1 MKITLGSILGK
12 GGRLTFRRRI
22 FIIVAGL
29 AIGTTSL
36 LFTNY
41 MANRLREKEQ
51 NEVRMWTYA
60 MENTMNNPI
69 FNPFFQL
76 PDGGRSGIPFVI
88 VDDNLRVVQYD
99 LLPEKVINHPDLLR
113 KTIDKLSRI
122 NKEIIITDRGF
133 NTYYLFYG
141 ESRLL
146 KMLTWFP
153 LIQLLVIFIFITF
166 GYITFMSTKHDEQNR
181 VWIGLAKETAHQ
193 LGTPTSSLLGWIE
206 YLRSQPVDQSAVDEM
221 GKDLTRLMKVVDRFS
236 KIGSE
241 TVLSPANIN
250 EVVGNSVL
258 YFRTRVPRN
267 VTIEY
272 NGLATAPVQAMINS
286 ALFEWVVENLLKNS
300 LDALQGKGR
309 LEVKITSDEN
319 QVYIDVTDT
328 GKGISKANFKR
339 IFEPGFTTKTR
350 GWGLGLSLSKRIIE
364 DYHNGKI
371 FVVDSEVGKGTT
383 IRITLKKVYV

>member
-1 MKITLGSILGK
+1 MKLNLGSILGR
-12 GGRLTFRRRI
+12 GGRLTFRRKVI
-22 FIIVAGL
+22 IIVLGL
-29 AIGTTSL
+29 GIGTTSL

-41 MANRLREKEQ
+41 MAKRLREKEQ
-51 NEVRMWTYA
+51 NEIRMWTYA
-60 MENTMNNPI
+60 MEHATPSPI
-69 FNPFFQL
+69 YNPFPQL
-76 PDGGRSGIPFVI
+76 PGGGKNGIPYVI
-88 VDDNLRVVQYD
+88 VDDNLRVVNYD
-99 LLPEKVINHPDLLR
+99 LIPEKTITNPDLLR
-113 KTIDKLSRI
+113 KKIDKLSKI
-122 NKEIIITDRGF
+122 NKEVVINDLWY

-141 ESRLL
+141 ESTLL
-146 KMLTWFP
+146 KMLTYFP
-153 LIQLLVIFIFITF
+153 LIQLSVIFIFIAF
-166 GYITFMSTKHDEQNR
+166 GYLAFVSTKHDEQNR

-193 LGTPTSSLLGWIE
+193 LGTPTSSLLGWLE
-206 YLRSQPVDQSAVDEM
+206 YLRSQPVDQTAVEEM

-258 YFRTRVPRN
+258 YFRTRVPKN

-272 NGLATAPVQAMINS
+272 NGLAIAPVQAMVNS

-300 LDALQGKGR
+300 LDALQGKGVID
-309 LEVKITSDEN
+309 VKITSDEN
-319 QVYIDVTDT
+319 HVFIDVADT
-328 GKGISKANFKR
+328 GRGVSKANFKR

-364 DYHNGKI
+364 DYHKGKI

-383 IRITLKKVYV
+383 FRITLNKVYI